1 MTTGE
6 RADVTVIGA
15 GPAGV
20 FAALRAARLGARTT
34 LVTRDAVGGMAAADG
49 PFRCARWRRP
59 PGCSARRGTCTGTA
73 SRCATPP
80 WTTVGCSPGYARW
93 SPTWPS
99 TPCRAPSCRTPVW
112 CCTSMRGPRG
122 SSTRIPS
129 KPTTAPASP
138 PTSSSCARAAR
149 TGPLPVPGAELVG
162 SHRDAWTLATVPESL
177 LVIGA
182 GATGAQ
188 VASVFAELGSQVM
201 LFEAGPRILGTEDE
215 DVSRTMAASFR
226 AAGIEVREDFGRIR
240 GFEKAPAGVRMI
252 FAKDDAVDSVE
263 AALAVAAIGWL
274 ADTAGLNLAAAGV
287 ATTDRGYVQVD
298 EHLRTTAPHV
308 FAAGDITGRLMLVPH
323 AVQDGY
329 LAATNAVQD
338 RGATLSPPATPI
350 GSFTDPEYAQV
361 GPTEAQARR
370 DHDVVVAMVPFAVA
384 ARPIIDGRTDGFCK
398 LIVDRGTHRILG
410 CHVVGERA
418 VEIAQVAAVAV
429 AAAMPVE
436 QFVRIPIVLP
446 HLHQRLGTGR
456 YRCRPPTRRARLLGR
471 PGAGHPQDLTAKP
484 ATATCP
490 GRC

>member
-1 MTTGE
+1 
-6 RADVTVIGA
+6 
-15 GPAGV
+15 
-20 FAALRAARLGARTT
+20 
-34 LVTRDAVGGMAAADG
+34 MAAADG
-49 PFRCARWRRP
+49 PVP
-59 PGCSARRGTCTGTA
+59 
-73 SRCATPP
+73 
-80 WTTVGCSPGYARW
+80 V
-93 SPTWPS
+93 
-99 TPCRAPSCRTPVW
+99 RTL
-112 CCTSMRGPRG
+112 
-122 SSTRIPS
+122 
-129 KPTTAPASP
+129 AQ
-138 PTSSSCARAAR
+138 AAR
-149 TGPLPVPGAELVG
+149 LRREARHLDRYGIEMRDATLDYSRLLARVREVVADVAEHSVPRTELQDAGVVLHEHVGTVRFVDPHTVEADQGIRLTADKFILCAGGTNRALPVPGAELVG
-162 SHRDAWTLATVPESL
+162 SHRDAWTLTTVPESL

-182 GATGAQ
+182 GATGVQ
-188 VASVFAELGSQVM
+188 VASVFAEFGSRVM
-201 LFEAGPRILGTEDE
+201 LFEAGPRILGTDDE
-215 DVSRTMAASFR
+215 DVSRIMAASFR

-240 GFEKAPAGVRMI
+240 GFEKAPTGVRMV

-263 AALAVAAIGWL
+263 ASLAVAAIGWL

-308 FAAGDITGRLMLVPH
+308 FAAGDVTGRIMLVPH

-370 DHDVVVAMVPFAVA
+370 DRDVVVATVPFAVT

-398 LIVDRGTHRILG
+398 LIVDRGTHRIIG

-436 QFVRIPIVLP
+436 QFVRIPISFPTYTNVLERAAIDAARQLDVP
-446 HLHQRLGTGR
+446 GFWDV
-456 YRCRPPTRRARLLGR
+456 PEPASRR
-471 PGAGHPQDLTAKP
+471 T
-484 ATATCP
+484 
-490 GRC
+490 

>member
-1 MTTGE
+1 M
-6 RADVTVIGA
+6 
-15 GPAGV
+15 
-20 FAALRAARLGARTT
+20 
-34 LVTRDAVGGMAAADG
+34 
-49 PFRCARWRRP
+49 
-59 PGCSARRGTCTGTA
+59 
-73 SRCATPP
+73 
-80 WTTVGCSPGYARW
+80 
-93 SPTWPS
+93 
-99 TPCRAPSCRTPVW
+99 
-112 CCTSMRGPRG
+112 
-122 SSTRIPS
+122 
-129 KPTTAPASP
+129 
-138 PTSSSCARAAR
+138 
-149 TGPLPVPGAELVG
+149 PGAELVG
-162 SHRDAWTLATVPESL
+162 SHRDAWTLTTVPESL

-182 GATGAQ
+182 GATGVQ
-188 VASVFAELGSQVM
+188 VASVFAELGSQVT

-215 DVSRTMAASFR
+215 DVSRAMAAAFR
-226 AAGIEVREDFGRIR
+226 AAGIDVREDFGRIR
-240 GFEKAPAGVRMI
+240 GFEKTPAGVRMI
-252 FAKDDAVDSVE
+252 FEQGRRVTDSVE
-263 AALAVAAIGWL
+263 ASLAVAAIGWL

-361 GPTEAQARR
+361 GPDRGPGPR
-370 DHDVVVAMVPFAVA
+370 DHDVVVATVPFAVA

-436 QFVRIPIVLP
+436 QFVRIPISFPTYTNVL
-446 HLHQRLGTGR
+446 GR
-456 YRCRPPTRRARLLGR
+456 AALDAARQLDVPGFWDAPEPATRR
-471 PGAGHPQDLTAKP
+471 T
-484 ATATCP
+484 
-490 GRC
+490 